1 MRTVFADTFYFLA
14 LLNPADVTHAKAVK
28 FTSGNT
34 LRILTTDW
42 VLTEFAD
49 GMAKSPRGRVE
60 FLATLADL
68 QADTDATIVPCDH
81 ALMAEGV
88 HLYEQRPDKKWS
100 LTDCISFVAMTKAG
114 VTEALTGD
122 HHFEQAGFVALLK

>member
-14 LLNPADVTHAKAVK
+14 LLSPSDQTHAKAVA
-28 FTSGNT
+28 FTSANT
-34 LRILTTDW
+34 VRMVTTKW

-49 GMAKSPRGRVE
+49 GLARSPRGRIE

-68 QADTDATIVPCDH
+68 QMDADATIAPCVH
-81 ALMAEGV
+81 SLMTEGV
-88 HLYEQRPDKKWS
+88 RLYGQRPDKKWS
-100 LTDCISFVAMTKAG
+100 LTDCISFVVMTSAG
-114 VTEALTGD
+114 IAEAPTGD

>member
-14 LLNPADVTHAKAVK
+14 LLSPSDAKHAKAVE
-28 FTSGNT
+28 FTAGNAV
-34 LRILTTDW
+34 RMLTTDW
-42 VLTEFAD
+42 VLTELAD
-49 GMAKSPRGRVE
+49 GLAKSPRGRME

-68 QADTDATIVPCDH
+68 RTDADTTVVPCDRD
-81 ALMAEGV
+81 LMAEGV
-88 HLYEQRPDKKWS
+88 HLYGQRPDKKWS
-100 LTDCISFVAMTKAG
+100 LTDCILFVAMTKAG